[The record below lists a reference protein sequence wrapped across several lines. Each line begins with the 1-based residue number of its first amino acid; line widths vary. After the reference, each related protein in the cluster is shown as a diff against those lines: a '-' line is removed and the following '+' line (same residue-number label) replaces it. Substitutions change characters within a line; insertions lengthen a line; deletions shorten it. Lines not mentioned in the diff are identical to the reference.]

1 MNSMKNAV
9 TGNMAFGLVLLVSG
23 LLLYFSD
30 LNIGDFSAVIIGII
44 FAIAF
49 FTSLKS
55 VIQSRKLNNVYKNSW
70 IYKALRLIR
79 MAGIAVNVILNIF
92 EIVPK
97 SDHINGMVFT
107 MLGLTYLLEAGYWK
121 YIISTLKVQ

>member
-1 MNSMKNAV
+1 MNSMKNAM

-23 LLLYFSD
+23 LLFYFSD

-70 IYKALRLIR
+70 IYKTLRLIR